1 MFGLLMELLGTAGM
15 FYIAM
20 IYHSE
25 SMLYLTI
32 WIFLLVILMC
42 INHLLRLGKIRV
54 ILRADRE
61 YGERGDVL
69 PVKLEVENRGKSP
82 VHKMFVLLEVRYV
95 LSGAH
100 QKELI
105 RCSVPGRKQKQ
116 SCAKQTVE
124 LQLQPQITGAVQ
136 IQVKRVICYDFFG
149 ILGFHLRRKKTRQKE
164 TVTILPEQETIGLL
178 QDGADGIVSM
188 DREVDVSLYGEKNP
202 PEISEIREYR
212 PGDRIHS
219 IHWKLSAKQDDL
231 MVYEF
236 RSEQLPTT
244 VVYLESFWKQKDTE
258 HLEKKKKRKRHFRK
272 KERRRQQEQWLHYI
286 QRIYSVSSELLE
298 EDRGHYLAY
307 LDGTTGKVCRTVITE
322 EEELYAFVRDFT
334 SHTLAVYGS
343 IDALREQYL
352 DIYRMNGRSVEY
364 VLREDG
370 DVTYA

>member
-15 FYIAM
+15 FYVAM
-20 IYHSE
+20 IYRSK

-32 WIFLLVILMC
+32 WILLLVVFMC
-42 INHLLRLGKIRV
+42 VTHLLRLGKVRV
-54 ILRADRE
+54 ILRTHQE
-61 YGERGDVL
+61 YGESGDTF

-95 LSGAH
+95 LSGVH

-105 RCSVPGRKQKQ
+105 RCSVPGRKRKQ
-116 SCAKQTVE
+116 PCAKQTVE
-124 LQLQPQITGAVQ
+124 LQLQPQIIGAIQ
-136 IQVKRVICYDFFG
+136 IQVKKVVCYDFFG
-149 ILGFHLRRKKTRQKE
+149 VLGFHLRRKRIRQKE
-164 TVTILPEQETIGLL
+164 TVTILPEVEPIGLL
-178 QDGADGIVSM
+178 QENIDGFSTM
-188 DREVDVSLYGEKNP
+188 EQEVDVSLYGEKTP

-244 VVYLESFWKQKDTE
+244 VVYLESFWKQKDADR
-258 HLEKKKKRKRHFRK
+258 LQKNKKGKRHFRK
-272 KERRRQQEQWLHYI
+272 KKRSRKQEQWLHYI
-286 QRIYSVSSELLE
+286 QRIYSVSSELLQKG
-298 EDRGHYLAY
+298 RGHYLVY
-307 LDGTTGKVCRTVITE
+307 LDGTTGKVCRTVITR

-334 SHTLAVYGS
+334 SHTLASHGS

-352 DIYRMNGRSVEY
+352 DSYRMNGRSVEY
-364 VLREDG
+364 VLSEDG